1 MIPQPQSAFRALS
14 DPTRRD
20 ILRLLAR
27 QDMTIAEVTDRFDI
41 TRPAVKKHL
50 TILQEGNL
58 IRVQAKGRER
68 VNSLNP
74 AGMAPV
80 LDWLQVFDSFWDD
93 RLGALKTTIEK
104 DNR

>member
-1 MIPQPQSAFRALS
+1 MIHQPQSAFRALS

-20 ILRLLAR
+20 ILRLLAS
-27 QDMTIAEVTDRFDI
+27 QDMTIAEVSDQFDI

-58 IRVQAKGRER
+58 IQVQAKGRER
-68 VNSLNP
+68 INSLNP

-80 LDWLQVFDSFWDD
+80 LDWLEYFDTFWDD
-93 RLGALKTTIEK
+93 RLGALKTIIEK
-104 DNR
+104 DET